1 MFFMS
6 KHCRAM
12 TRAAKI
18 GYRQSYNR
26 NWKWNRRHLSTPS
39 NEFNYSRRPDDEPD
53 IFVYAIMGTIALY
66 AIERYKRK

>member
-6 KHCRAM
+6 KHCRSISK
-12 TRAAKI
+12 AAKI

-26 NWKWNRRHLSTPS
+26 NRNRRYLSTPS